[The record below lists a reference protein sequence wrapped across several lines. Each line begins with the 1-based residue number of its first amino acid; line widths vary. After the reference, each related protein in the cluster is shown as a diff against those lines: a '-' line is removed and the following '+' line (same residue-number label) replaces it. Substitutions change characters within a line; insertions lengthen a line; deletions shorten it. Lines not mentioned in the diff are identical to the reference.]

1 MQETISIS
9 KGGIVVAE
17 TQHKM
22 VLSTTEPN
30 NGINLVRIRQGD
42 VLTQKFVVEVVEH
55 GKLKTFDGLVP
66 FFINTTKFG
75 ENQPVE
81 QKVQEYSP
89 GQARL
94 VYTLSEPDW
103 QWGGENTAHFS
114 FRSLN
119 GDGTWSEQFSTQD
132 FTYRVISGI
141 SRSQLRDSGYVW
153 TFEDLLRKFKDY
165 MDQGKNDWEQW
176 LEDNRE
182 ILENIDPGGTIIN
195 ILNEAKGDYDSL
207 AARLDDIQNKT
218 FNVPKGAEQV
228 PIKRD
233 KLFYDRGAYNW
244 VRPTNLDTVI
254 AQADKTKFNMGF
266 ITDTHVDSHQQF
278 ADHFDQKDK
287 MERRWNI
294 VGQFRTLETFTDAMV
309 YGGDNID
316 GYSGGTASG
325 IYPYTEQER
334 RAKNLHVL
342 KRFASVA
349 TAGAE
354 VPIILCRGNHE
365 TGKIPYANDGR
376 SRLDSLTGS
385 DIAVA
390 YDSRYGPN
398 LFPNKKVAI
407 YRIDTDDFEDHTNS
421 QGKFIEF
428 SGYYNGAEFPHGK
441 LGQNQLHAFG
451 QWLEQL
457 DRSYHVVIVGH
468 VPMERENDVANVTK
482 LGTLLDG
489 FKQGASVTIDYNTMN
504 GYNPSPMGQKTY
516 NFATKGRG
524 TVAAIFAGH
533 WHYETV
539 KYLGTTPIIVGTKA
553 FPSEEEYNTAN
564 EAGFANVQIDTAKRT
579 IKVQGVGHYTNRNFT
594 Y

>member
-1 MQETISIS
+1 MARINYR
-9 KGGIVVAE
+9 A
-17 TQHKM
+17 
-22 VLSTTEPN
+22 VLSLTEPN
-30 NGINLVRIRQGD
+30 HQIFLRFRQD
-42 VLTQKFVVEVVEH
+42 DTQTQTLSVEITAN
-55 GKLKTFDGLVP
+55 GKLFP
-66 FFINTTKFG
+66 FTGYTVEFVNITRSDSG
-75 ENQPVE
+75 QPIIEKVE
-81 QKVQEYSP
+81 EVYPQESRIEFTL
-89 GQARL
+89 GARSL
-94 VYTLSEPDW
+94 
-103 QWGGENTAHFS
+103 QWLGKNVAYFS
-114 FRSLN
+114 FRDE
-119 GDGTWSEQFSTQD
+119 DGNEVFSTNN
-132 FTYRVISGI
+132 FEYEVVHGVHKGPI
-141 SRSQLRDSGYVW
+141 LDSGYLWQVDEIIERIKAYMVENQAEW
-153 TFEDLLRKFKDY
+153 EKFV
-165 MDQGKNDWEQW
+165 
-176 LEDNRE
+176 EDNRE
-182 ILENIDPGGTIIN
+182 FLESFDPGGKILTEIIDARGN
-195 ILNEAKGDYDSL
+195 YNSL
-207 AARLDDIQNKT
+207 AERLAALEKGQT
-218 FNVPKGAEQV
+218 FSVPKGAEQV
-228 PIKRD
+228 PIRRD
-233 KLFYDRGAYNW
+233 KLFYDRGAYNYI
-244 VRPTNLDTVI
+244 RPANLDTVI

-278 ADHFDQKDK
+278 SERFDTKTK

-294 VGQFRTLETFTDAMV
+294 VGQFRTLETFADAMV

-316 GYSGGTASG
+316 GYSGATAAG

-349 TAGAE
+349 TAGAK
-354 VPIILCRGNHE
+354 VPVILCRGNHE

-390 YDSRYGPN
+390 YDSRYGAT
-398 LFPNKKVAI
+398 LFPDKKVAI
-407 YRIDTDDFEDHTNS
+407 YRIDTDDFEDATNS

-482 LGTLLDG
+482 LATLLDG
-489 FKQGASVTIDYNTMN
+489 FKQGSSVTIDYNSMQ
-504 GYNPSPMGQKTY
+504 GHNPSPMGQKTY

-539 KYLGTTPIIVGTKA
+539 KYLGTTQIIVGTKA
-553 FPSEEEYNTAN
+553 FPSEEEYNTAD

-579 IKVQGVGHYTNRNFT
+579 IKVQGIGHYTNRNFS

>member
-1 MQETISIS
+1 MARINYR
-9 KGGIVVAE
+9 A
-17 TQHKM
+17 
-22 VLSTTEPN
+22 VLSLTEPN
-30 NGINLVRIRQGD
+30 HQIFLRFRQD
-42 VLTQKFVVEVVEH
+42 DTQTQTLSVEITAN
-55 GKLKTFDGLVP
+55 GKLFP
-66 FFINTTKFG
+66 FTGYAVEFVNITRSDSG
-75 ENQPVE
+75 QPIIEKVE
-81 QKVQEYSP
+81 EVYPQESRIEFTL
-89 GQARL
+89 GARSL
-94 VYTLSEPDW
+94 
-103 QWGGENTAHFS
+103 QWLGKNVAYFS
-114 FRSLN
+114 FRDE
-119 GDGTWSEQFSTQD
+119 DGNEVFSTNN
-132 FTYRVISGI
+132 FEYEVVHGVHKGPI
-141 SRSQLRDSGYVW
+141 LDSGYLWQVDEIIERIKAYMVENQAEW
-153 TFEDLLRKFKDY
+153 EKFV
-165 MDQGKNDWEQW
+165 
-176 LEDNRE
+176 EDNRE
-182 ILENIDPGGTIIN
+182 FLESFDPGGKILTEIIDARGN
-195 ILNEAKGDYDSL
+195 YNSL
-207 AARLDDIQNKT
+207 AERLAALEKGQT
-218 FNVPKGAEQV
+218 FSVPKGAEQV

-233 KLFYDRGAYNW
+233 KLFYDRGAYNYI
-244 VRPTNLDTVI
+244 RPTNLDTVI

-266 ITDTHVDSHQQF
+266 MTDIHVDSHQQF
-278 ADHFDQKDK
+278 SERFDTKTK

-294 VGQFRTLETFTDAMV
+294 VGQFRTLETFADAMV

-316 GYSGGTASG
+316 GYSGATAAG

-342 KRFASVA
+342 KRFASAA
-349 TAGAE
+349 TAGAK
-354 VPIILCRGNHE
+354 VPVILCRGNHE
-365 TGKIPYANDGR
+365 TGKIPHANDGR

-390 YDSRYGPN
+390 YDSRYGAT
-398 LFPNKKVAI
+398 LFPSKKVAI

-468 VPMERENDVANVTK
+468 VPIERENDVANVTK
-482 LGTLLDG
+482 LATLLDG
-489 FKQGASVTIDYNTMN
+489 FKQGTSVTIDYNSMQ
-504 GYNPSPMGQKTY
+504 GYNPSPIGQKTY

-524 TVAAIFAGH
+524 TVVAIFAGH

-539 KYLGTTPIIVGTKA
+539 KYLGTTQIIVGTKA

-579 IKVQGVGHYTNRNFT
+579 IKVQGIGHYTNRNFS

>member
-1 MQETISIS
+1 MARINYR
-9 KGGIVVAE
+9 A
-17 TQHKM
+17 
-22 VLSTTEPN
+22 VLSLTEPN
-30 NGINLVRIRQGD
+30 HQIFLRFRQD
-42 VLTQKFVVEVVEH
+42 DTQTQTLSVEITAN
-55 GKLKTFDGLVP
+55 GKLFP
-66 FFINTTKFG
+66 FTGYTVEFVNITRSDSG
-75 ENQPVE
+75 QPIIEKVE
-81 QKVQEYSP
+81 EVYPQESRIDFTLD
-89 GQARL
+89 ARSL
-94 VYTLSEPDW
+94 
-103 QWGGENTAHFS
+103 QWLGKNVAYFS
-114 FRSLN
+114 FRDD
-119 GDGTWSEQFSTQD
+119 DGNEVFSTNN
-132 FTYRVISGI
+132 FEYEVVHGVHKGPI
-141 SRSQLRDSGYVW
+141 LDSGYLWQVDEIIERIKAYMVENQAEW
-153 TFEDLLRKFKDY
+153 EKFV
-165 MDQGKNDWEQW
+165 
-176 LEDNRE
+176 EDNRE
-182 ILENIDPGGTIIN
+182 FLESFDPGGKILTEIIDARGN
-195 ILNEAKGDYDSL
+195 YNSL
-207 AARLDDIQNKT
+207 AERLAALEKGQT
-218 FNVPKGAEQV
+218 FSVPKGAEQV

-233 KLFYDRGAYNW
+233 KLFYDRGAYNYI
-244 VRPTNLDTVI
+244 RPTNLDTVI

-266 ITDTHVDSHQQF
+266 MTDIHVDSHQQF
-278 ADHFDQKDK
+278 SERFDTKTK

-294 VGQFRTLETFTDAMV
+294 VGQFRTLETFADAMV

-316 GYSGGTASG
+316 GYSGATAAG

-349 TAGAE
+349 TAGAK
-354 VPIILCRGNHE
+354 VPVILCRGNHE

-390 YDSRYGPN
+390 YDSRYGAT
-398 LFPNKKVAI
+398 LFPDKKVAI
-407 YRIDTDDFEDHTNS
+407 YRIDTDDFEDATNS

-482 LGTLLDG
+482 LATLLDG
-489 FKQGASVTIDYNTMN
+489 FKQGSSVTIDYNSMQ
-504 GYNPSPMGQKTY
+504 GHNPSPMGQKTY

-539 KYLGTTPIIVGTKA
+539 KYLGTTQIIVGTKA

-579 IKVQGVGHYTNRNFT
+579 IKVQGIGHYTNRNFS

>member
-1 MQETISIS
+1 MARINYR
-9 KGGIVVAE
+9 A
-17 TQHKM
+17 
-22 VLSTTEPN
+22 VLSLTEPN
-30 NGINLVRIRQGD
+30 HQIFLRFRQD
-42 VLTQKFVVEVVEH
+42 DTQTQTLSVEITAN
-55 GKLKTFDGLVP
+55 GKLFP
-66 FFINTTKFG
+66 FTGYTVEFVNITRSDSG
-75 ENQPVE
+75 QPIIEKVE
-81 QKVQEYSP
+81 EVYPQESRIEFTL
-89 GQARL
+89 GARSL
-94 VYTLSEPDW
+94 
-103 QWGGENTAHFS
+103 QWLGKNVAYFS
-114 FRSLN
+114 FRDE
-119 GDGTWSEQFSTQD
+119 DGNEVFSTNN
-132 FTYRVISGI
+132 FEYEVVHGVHKGPI
-141 SRSQLRDSGYVW
+141 LDSGYLWQVDEIIERIKAYMVENQAEW
-153 TFEDLLRKFKDY
+153 EKFV
-165 MDQGKNDWEQW
+165 
-176 LEDNRE
+176 EDNRE
-182 ILENIDPGGTIIN
+182 FLESFDPGGKILTEIIDARGN
-195 ILNEAKGDYDSL
+195 YNSL
-207 AARLDDIQNKT
+207 AERLAALEKGQT
-218 FNVPKGAEQV
+218 FSVPKGAEQV
-228 PIKRD
+228 PIRRD
-233 KLFYDRGAYNW
+233 KLFYDRGAYNYI
-244 VRPTNLDTVI
+244 RPANLDTVI

-278 ADHFDQKDK
+278 SERFDTKTK

-294 VGQFRTLETFTDAMV
+294 VGQFRTLETFADAMV

-316 GYSGGTASG
+316 GYSGATAAG

-349 TAGAE
+349 TAGAK
-354 VPIILCRGNHE
+354 VPVILCRGNHE

-390 YDSRYGPN
+390 YDSRYGAT
-398 LFPNKKVAI
+398 LFPDKKVAI
-407 YRIDTDDFEDHTNS
+407 YRIDTDDFEDATNS

-482 LGTLLDG
+482 LATLLDG
-489 FKQGASVTIDYNTMN
+489 FKQGSSVTIDYNSMQ
-504 GYNPSPMGQKTY
+504 GHNPSPMGQKTY
-516 NFATKGRG
+516 NFATKGSG

-539 KYLGTTPIIVGTKA
+539 KYLGTTQIIVGTKA

-579 IKVQGVGHYTNRNFT
+579 IKVQGIGHYTNRNFS

>member
-1 MQETISIS
+1 MARINYR
-9 KGGIVVAE
+9 A
-17 TQHKM
+17 
-22 VLSTTEPN
+22 VLSLTEPN
-30 NGINLVRIRQGD
+30 HQIFLRFRQD
-42 VLTQKFVVEVVEH
+42 DTQTQTLSVEITAN
-55 GKLKTFDGLVP
+55 GKLFP
-66 FFINTTKFG
+66 FTGYTVEFVNITRSDSG
-75 ENQPVE
+75 QPIIEKVE
-81 QKVQEYSP
+81 EVYPQESRIEFTL
-89 GQARL
+89 GARSL
-94 VYTLSEPDW
+94 
-103 QWGGENTAHFS
+103 QWLGKNVAYFS
-114 FRSLN
+114 FRDED
-119 GDGTWSEQFSTQD
+119 GDEVFSTNN
-132 FTYRVISGI
+132 FEYEVVHGVHKGPI
-141 SRSQLRDSGYVW
+141 LDSGYLWQVDEIIERIKAYMVENQAEW
-153 TFEDLLRKFKDY
+153 EKFV
-165 MDQGKNDWEQW
+165 
-176 LEDNRE
+176 EDNRE
-182 ILENIDPGGTIIN
+182 FLESFDPGGKILTEIIDARGN
-195 ILNEAKGDYDSL
+195 YNSL
-207 AARLDDIQNKT
+207 AERLAALEKGQT
-218 FNVPKGAEQV
+218 FSVPKGAEQV
-228 PIKRD
+228 PIRRD
-233 KLFYDRGAYNW
+233 KLFYDRGAYNYI
-244 VRPTNLDTVI
+244 RPANLDTVI

-278 ADHFDQKDK
+278 SERFDTKTK

-294 VGQFRTLETFTDAMV
+294 VGQFRTLETFADAMV

-316 GYSGGTASG
+316 GYSGATAAG

-349 TAGAE
+349 TAGAK
-354 VPIILCRGNHE
+354 VPVILCRGNHE

-390 YDSRYGPN
+390 YDSRYGAT
-398 LFPNKKVAI
+398 LFPDKKVAI
-407 YRIDTDDFEDHTNS
+407 YRIDTDDFEDATNS

-441 LGQNQLHAFG
+441 LGQNQLHTFG

-482 LGTLLDG
+482 LATLLDG
-489 FKQGASVTIDYNTMN
+489 FKQGSSVTIDYNSMQ
-504 GYNPSPMGQKTY
+504 GHNPSPMGQKTY

-539 KYLGTTPIIVGTKA
+539 KYLGTTQIIVGTKA

-579 IKVQGVGHYTNRNFT
+579 IKVQGIGHYTNRNFS

>member
-1 MQETISIS
+1 MARINYR
-9 KGGIVVAE
+9 A
-17 TQHKM
+17 
-22 VLSTTEPN
+22 VLSLTEPN
-30 NGINLVRIRQGD
+30 HQIFLRFRQD
-42 VLTQKFVVEVVEH
+42 DTQTQTLSVEITAN
-55 GKLKTFDGLVP
+55 GKLFP
-66 FFINTTKFG
+66 FTGYTVEFVNITRSDSG
-75 ENQPVE
+75 QPIIEKVE
-81 QKVQEYSP
+81 EVYPQESRIEFTL
-89 GQARL
+89 GARSL
-94 VYTLSEPDW
+94 
-103 QWGGENTAHFS
+103 QWLGKNVAYFS
-114 FRSLN
+114 FRDE
-119 GDGTWSEQFSTQD
+119 DGNEVFSTNN
-132 FTYRVISGI
+132 FEYEVVHGVHKGPI
-141 SRSQLRDSGYVW
+141 LDSGYLWQVDEIIERIKAYMVENQAEW
-153 TFEDLLRKFKDY
+153 EKFV
-165 MDQGKNDWEQW
+165 
-176 LEDNRE
+176 EDNRE
-182 ILENIDPGGTIIN
+182 FLESFDPGGKILTEIIDARGN
-195 ILNEAKGDYDSL
+195 YNSL
-207 AARLDDIQNKT
+207 AERLAALEKGQT
-218 FNVPKGAEQV
+218 FSVPKGAEQV

-233 KLFYDRGAYNW
+233 KLFYDRGAYNYI
-244 VRPTNLDTVI
+244 RPTNLDTVI

-266 ITDTHVDSHQQF
+266 MTDIHVDSHQQF

-316 GYSGGTASG
+316 GYSGATAAG

-342 KRFASVA
+342 KRFASAA
-349 TAGAE
+349 TAGAK
-354 VPIILCRGNHE
+354 VPVILCRGNHE

-376 SRLDSLTGS
+376 SREDSLTGS

-390 YDSRYGPN
+390 YGSRYGAT
-398 LFPNKKVAI
+398 LFPSKKVAI

-468 VPMERENDVANVTK
+468 VPIERENDVANVTK
-482 LGTLLDG
+482 LATLLDG
-489 FKQGASVTIDYNTMN
+489 FKQGTSVTIDYNSMQ
-504 GYNPSPMGQKTY
+504 GYNPSPIGQKTY

-524 TVAAIFAGH
+524 TVVAIFAGH

-539 KYLGTTPIIVGTKA
+539 KYLGTTQIIVGTKA

-579 IKVQGVGHYTNRNFT
+579 IKVQGIGHYTNRNFS

>member
-1 MQETISIS
+1 M
-9 KGGIVVAE
+9 AE

-89 GQARL
+89 AQARL

-195 ILNEAKGDYDSL
+195 ILNEAKGDYYSL

-233 KLFYDRGAYNW
+233 KLFYDRGAYNY

-266 ITDTHVDSHQQF
+266 MTDIHVDSH
-278 ADHFDQKDK
+278 DHFDQKDK
-287 MERRWNI
+287 TERRWSI

-325 IYPYTEQER
+325 VYPYTEQER

-524 TVAAIFAGH
+524 TVAAIF
-533 WHYETV
+533 
-539 KYLGTTPIIVGTKA
+539 
-553 FPSEEEYNTAN
+553 
-564 EAGFANVQIDTAKRT
+564 
-579 IKVQGVGHYTNRNFT
+579 GVGHYTNRNFT

>member
-1 MQETISIS
+1 MARINYR
-9 KGGIVVAE
+9 A
-17 TQHKM
+17 
-22 VLSTTEPN
+22 VLSLTEPN
-30 NGINLVRIRQGD
+30 HQIFLRFRQD
-42 VLTQKFVVEVVEH
+42 DTQTQTLSVEITAN
-55 GKLKTFDGLVP
+55 GKLFP
-66 FFINTTKFG
+66 FTGYTVEFVNITRSDSG
-75 ENQPVE
+75 QPIIEKVE
-81 QKVQEYSP
+81 EVYPQESRIEFTL
-89 GQARL
+89 GARSL
-94 VYTLSEPDW
+94 
-103 QWGGENTAHFS
+103 QWLGKNVAYFS
-114 FRSLN
+114 FRDE
-119 GDGTWSEQFSTQD
+119 DGNEVFSTNN
-132 FTYRVISGI
+132 FEYEVVHGVHKGPI
-141 SRSQLRDSGYVW
+141 LDSGYLWQVDEIIERIKAYMVENQAEW
-153 TFEDLLRKFKDY
+153 EKFV
-165 MDQGKNDWEQW
+165 
-176 LEDNRE
+176 EDNRE
-182 ILENIDPGGTIIN
+182 FLESFDPGGKILTEIIDARGN
-195 ILNEAKGDYDSL
+195 YNSL
-207 AARLDDIQNKT
+207 AERLAALEKGQT
-218 FNVPKGAEQV
+218 FSVPKGAEQV
-228 PIKRD
+228 PIRRD
-233 KLFYDRGAYNW
+233 KLFYDRGAYNYI
-244 VRPTNLDTVI
+244 RPANLDTVI

-278 ADHFDQKDK
+278 SERFDTKTK

-294 VGQFRTLETFTDAMV
+294 VGQFRTLETFADAMV

-316 GYSGGTASG
+316 GYSGATAAG

-349 TAGAE
+349 TAGAK
-354 VPIILCRGNHE
+354 VPVILCRGNHE

-390 YDSRYGPN
+390 YDSRYGAT
-398 LFPNKKVAI
+398 LFPDKKVAI
-407 YRIDTDDFEDHTNS
+407 YRIDTDDFEDATNS

-482 LGTLLDG
+482 LATLLDG
-489 FKQGASVTIDYNTMN
+489 FKQGSSVTIDYNSMQ
-504 GYNPSPMGQKTY
+504 GHNPSPMGQKTY

-539 KYLGTTPIIVGTKA
+539 KYLGTTQIIVGTKA

-579 IKVQGVGHYTNRNFT
+579 IKVQGIGHYTNRNFS

>member
-1 MQETISIS
+1 MARINYR
-9 KGGIVVAE
+9 A
-17 TQHKM
+17 
-22 VLSTTEPN
+22 VLSLTEPN
-30 NGINLVRIRQGD
+30 HQIFLRFRQD
-42 VLTQKFVVEVVEH
+42 DTQTQTLSVEITAN
-55 GKLKTFDGLVP
+55 GKLFP
-66 FFINTTKFG
+66 FTGYTVEFVNITRSDSG
-75 ENQPVE
+75 QPIIEKVE
-81 QKVQEYSP
+81 EVYPQESRIEFTL
-89 GQARL
+89 GARSL
-94 VYTLSEPDW
+94 
-103 QWGGENTAHFS
+103 QWLGKNVAYFS
-114 FRSLN
+114 FRDE
-119 GDGTWSEQFSTQD
+119 DGNEVFSTNN
-132 FTYRVISGI
+132 FEYEVVHGVHKGPI
-141 SRSQLRDSGYVW
+141 LDSGYLWQVDEIIERIKAYMVENQAEW
-153 TFEDLLRKFKDY
+153 EKFV
-165 MDQGKNDWEQW
+165 
-176 LEDNRE
+176 EDNRE
-182 ILENIDPGGTIIN
+182 FLESFDPGGKILTEIIDARGN
-195 ILNEAKGDYDSL
+195 YNSL
-207 AARLDDIQNKT
+207 AERLAALEKGQT
-218 FNVPKGAEQV
+218 FSVPKGAEQV

-233 KLFYDRGAYNW
+233 KLFYDRGAYNYI
-244 VRPTNLDTVI
+244 RPTNLDTVI

-266 ITDTHVDSHQQF
+266 MTDIHVDSHQQF

-316 GYSGGTASG
+316 GYSGATAAG

-342 KRFASVA
+342 KRFASAA
-349 TAGAE
+349 TAGAK
-354 VPIILCRGNHE
+354 VPVILCRGNHE

-390 YDSRYGPN
+390 YDSRYGAT
-398 LFPNKKVAI
+398 LFPGKKVAI
-407 YRIDTDDFEDHTNS
+407 YRIDTDDFEDATNS

-482 LGTLLDG
+482 LATLLDG
-489 FKQGASVTIDYNTMN
+489 FKQGSSVTIDYNSMQ
-504 GYNPSPMGQKTY
+504 GHNPSPMGQKTY

-539 KYLGTTPIIVGTKA
+539 KYLGTTQIIVGTKA

-579 IKVQGVGHYTNRNFT
+579 IKVQGIGHYTNRNFS

>member
-1 MQETISIS
+1 MARINYR
-9 KGGIVVAE
+9 A
-17 TQHKM
+17 
-22 VLSTTEPN
+22 VLSLTEPN
-30 NGINLVRIRQGD
+30 HQIFLRFRQD
-42 VLTQKFVVEVVEH
+42 DTQTQTLSVEITAN
-55 GKLKTFDGLVP
+55 GKLFP
-66 FFINTTKFG
+66 FTGYTVEFVNITRSDSG
-75 ENQPVE
+75 QPIIEKVE
-81 QKVQEYSP
+81 EVYPQESRIEFTL
-89 GQARL
+89 GARSL
-94 VYTLSEPDW
+94 
-103 QWGGENTAHFS
+103 QWLGKNVAYFS
-114 FRSLN
+114 FRDE
-119 GDGTWSEQFSTQD
+119 DGNEVFSTNN
-132 FTYRVISGI
+132 FEYEVVHGVHKGPI
-141 SRSQLRDSGYVW
+141 LDSGYLWQVDEIIERIKAYMVENQAEW
-153 TFEDLLRKFKDY
+153 EKFV
-165 MDQGKNDWEQW
+165 
-176 LEDNRE
+176 EDNRE
-182 ILENIDPGGTIIN
+182 FLESFDPGGKILTEIIDARGN
-195 ILNEAKGDYDSL
+195 YNSL
-207 AARLDDIQNKT
+207 AERLAALEKGQT
-218 FNVPKGAEQV
+218 FSVPKGAEQV
-228 PIKRD
+228 PIRRD
-233 KLFYDRGAYNW
+233 KLFYDRGAYNYI
-244 VRPTNLDTVI
+244 RPTNLDTVI

-278 ADHFDQKDK
+278 SERFDTKTK

-294 VGQFRTLETFTDAMV
+294 VGQFRTLETFADAMV

-316 GYSGGTASG
+316 GYSGATAAG

-349 TAGAE
+349 TAGAK
-354 VPIILCRGNHE
+354 VPVILCRGNHE

-390 YDSRYGPN
+390 YDSRYGAT
-398 LFPNKKVAI
+398 LFPDKKVAI
-407 YRIDTDDFEDHTNS
+407 YRIDTDDFEDATNS

-482 LGTLLDG
+482 LATLLDG
-489 FKQGASVTIDYNTMN
+489 FKQGSSVTIEYNSMQ
-504 GYNPSPMGQKTY
+504 GYNPSPIGQKTY

-539 KYLGTTPIIVGTKA
+539 KYLGTTQIIVGTKA

-579 IKVQGVGHYTNRNFT
+579 IKVQGIGHYTNRNFS

>member
-1 MQETISIS
+1 MARINYR
-9 KGGIVVAE
+9 A
-17 TQHKM
+17 
-22 VLSTTEPN
+22 VLSLTEPN
-30 NGINLVRIRQGD
+30 HQIFLRFRQD
-42 VLTQKFVVEVVEH
+42 DTQTQTLSVEITAN
-55 GKLKTFDGLVP
+55 GKLFP
-66 FFINTTKFG
+66 FTGYTVEFVNITRSDSG
-75 ENQPVE
+75 QPIIEKVE
-81 QKVQEYSP
+81 EVYPQESRIEFTL
-89 GQARL
+89 GARSL
-94 VYTLSEPDW
+94 
-103 QWGGENTAHFS
+103 QWLGKNVAYFS
-114 FRSLN
+114 FRDE
-119 GDGTWSEQFSTQD
+119 DGNEVFSTNN
-132 FTYRVISGI
+132 FEYEVVHGVHKGPI
-141 SRSQLRDSGYVW
+141 LDSGHLWQVDEIIERIKAYMVENQAEW
-153 TFEDLLRKFKDY
+153 EKFV
-165 MDQGKNDWEQW
+165 
-176 LEDNRE
+176 EDNRE
-182 ILENIDPGGTIIN
+182 FLESFDPGGKILTEIIDARGN
-195 ILNEAKGDYDSL
+195 YNSL
-207 AARLDDIQNKT
+207 AERLAALEKGQT
-218 FNVPKGAEQV
+218 FSVPKGAEQV
-228 PIKRD
+228 PIRRD
-233 KLFYDRGAYNW
+233 KLFYDRGAYNYI
-244 VRPTNLDTVI
+244 RPANLDTVI

-278 ADHFDQKDK
+278 SERFDTKTK

-294 VGQFRTLETFTDAMV
+294 VGQFRTLETFADAMV

-316 GYSGGTASG
+316 GYSGATAAG

-349 TAGAE
+349 TAGAK
-354 VPIILCRGNHE
+354 VPVILCRGNHE

-390 YDSRYGPN
+390 YDSRYGAT
-398 LFPNKKVAI
+398 LFPDKKVAI
-407 YRIDTDDFEDHTNS
+407 YRIDTDDFEDATNS

-482 LGTLLDG
+482 LATLLDG
-489 FKQGASVTIDYNTMN
+489 FKQGSSVTIDYNSMQ
-504 GYNPSPMGQKTY
+504 GHNPSPMGQKTY

-539 KYLGTTPIIVGTKA
+539 KYLGTTQIIVGTKA

-579 IKVQGVGHYTNRNFT
+579 IKVQGIGHYTNRNFS